1 MRQLRRITRFGLAA
15 SALAVVGL
23 APLAPVADHL
33 VGARAAALVPSVAL
47 ATNPL
52 PAPVEVLP
60 AAPAEALPTGIDAA
74 IRRYAR
80 IIDAASLRYGVDGA
94 LVRAMILVESSYDP
108 EAVSAAGAC
117 GLMQLMP
124 ETAKHYAVADVFN
137 PEDNIRGGVRFM
149 KDLLAQFD
157 GDVELALAAYNAGA
171 TAVIRAG
178 NRIPAHPETAA
189 FVPKVIGHYRRFQ
202 SPRV

>member
-1 MRQLRRITRFGLAA
+1 
-15 SALAVVGL
+15 
-23 APLAPVADHL
+23 VA
-33 VGARAAALVPSVAL
+33 GARAADFVPHVAL
-47 ATNPL
+47 AANPAL
-52 PAPVEVLP
+52 QPVDALP
-60 AAPAEALPTGIDAA
+60 AAATLPVSVDAA

-137 PEDNIRGGVRFM
+137 PEDNIRGGVRYL

-178 NRIPAHPETAA
+178 KRIPAHPETAA
-189 FVPKVIGHYRRFQ
+189 FVPKVIAHYRRFQ
-202 SPRV
+202 TART